1 VAVPANKQAGLG
13 SLLKEFIMTV
23 IGTNISAM
31 RASTAANRAEIGLST
46 AIQRLSTGKRINS
59 ASDDAAGLAIGTR
72 MSSEIRGLNMAGRNA
87 DDGISLAQTA
97 EGGMNE
103 ITNMLQRMR
112 ELSVQAANGT
122 LSDGDRTNLQTEVSA
137 LIGQIG
143 DIASRTD
150 FNGVKL
156 LNGSNSTIS
165 IQTGTQAGDQVTI
178 ALANVASA
186 ALGTDTDG
194 DGTVDVLTLA
204 DASTRNANV
213 ASINVGT
220 AEGAVLALKVLDDAL
235 NTVTSSQAT
244 LGASQNRLQA
254 TISSLTDRVANL
266 SESRSRIQDADFSA
280 ESTMLAKFQI
290 LNQASTAMLAQA
302 NQSQQGVLSLLR

>member
-1 VAVPANKQAGLG
+1 
-13 SLLKEFIMTV
+13 MTV

-31 RASTAANRAEIGLST
+31 RASTASSRAEMGLSK
-46 AIQRLSTGKRINS
+46 AIERLSTGQRINS
-59 ASDDAAGLAIGTR
+59 ASDDAAGLAIATR
-72 MSSEIRGLNMAGRNA
+72 MTSEVRGLNMAMRNA
-87 DDGISLAQTA
+87 NDGISLAQTA

-112 ELSVQAANGT
+112 ELSVQSANGT
-122 LSDGDRTNLQTEVSA
+122 LSAGDRTNLQAEVTA

-143 DIASRTD
+143 DITSRTD

-156 LNGSNSTIS
+156 LDNTNSGTGIN
-165 IQTGTQAGDQVTI
+165 IQTGSKAGEVVNIGLTDVR
-178 ALANVASA
+178 AAS
-186 ALGTDTDG
+186 LTDG
-194 DGTVDVLTLA
+194 TTAVSAINIGTKAGA
-204 DASTRNANV
+204 D
-213 ASINVGT
+213 
-220 AEGAVLALKVLDDAL
+220 LALSSLDAAL
-235 NTVTSSQAT
+235 NTVTTAQAK

-254 TISSLTDRVANL
+254 TVSSLTDRVTNI

-280 ESTMLAKFQI
+280 ESTQLAKFQI